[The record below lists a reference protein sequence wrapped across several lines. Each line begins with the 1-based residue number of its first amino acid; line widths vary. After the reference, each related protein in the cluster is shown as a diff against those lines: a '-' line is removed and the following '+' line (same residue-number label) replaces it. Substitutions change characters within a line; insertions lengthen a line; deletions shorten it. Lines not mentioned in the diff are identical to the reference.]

1 MKSPSFLMNA
11 NVADTQQNA
20 RRPLPLHPSIS
31 MNTVFFVLLAL
42 IGCLFNPMLQAVQ
55 AADPPVAKQQ
65 EQQYGSV
72 EERRIRES
80 LEAGGNA
87 PFAREREEMENKK
100 NELKRL
106 EGEVDK
112 KIEQLNQLRVQVEKL
127 LEQKEAEEQKRTLEL
142 AKMYEKMTADK
153 AAVVLG
159 TIDQQLAISILAKM
173 KTKSAAKILNN
184 MEREKAAKLTT
195 AFSTLD
201 TR

>member
-1 MKSPSFLMNA
+1 
-11 NVADTQQNA
+11 
-20 RRPLPLHPSIS
+20 
-31 MNTVFFVLLAL
+31 MNTGFFVLLAL
-42 IGCLFNPMLQAVQ
+42 AGCFFNPIPPAVR

>member
-1 MKSPSFLMNA
+1 MKSPFSPMNA
-11 NVADTQQNA
+11 TGAELRTRQATRPQPISPGRLSA
-20 RRPLPLHPSIS
+20 R
-31 MNTVFFVLLAL
+31 MVGVLLFAAL
-42 IGCLFNPMLQAVQ
+42 LLSFGPFPAR
-55 AADPPVAKQQ
+55 AADAPAAKQQ
-65 EQQYGSV
+65 DPQYGSV
-72 EERRIRES
+72 EERRIRETLDAS
-80 LEAGGNA
+80 NNA
-87 PFAREREEMENKK
+87 PFAREREELENKK

-112 KIEQLNQLRVQVEKL
+112 KIEQLNQLRVKIEKL
-127 LEQKEAEEQKRTLEL
+127 LAQKDAEEQKRILEL

-159 TIDQQLAISILAKM
+159 TVDQQLAISILAQM

-184 MEREKAAKLTT
+184 MERDKAAKLTT

>member
-1 MKSPSFLMNA
+1 MNA
-11 NVADTQQNA
+11 SNADLRPRAAQTPGSRLALSLFPSVHLVLTALFAAVFLTFGSPLARAADTSAA
-20 RRPLPLHPSIS
+20 RQP
-31 MNTVFFVLLAL
+31 
-42 IGCLFNPMLQAVQ
+42 
-55 AADPPVAKQQ
+55 

-72 EERRIRES
+72 EERRIRET
-80 LEAGGNA
+80 LDAGGNA
-87 PFAREREEMENKK
+87 PFAREREELENKK

-112 KIEQLNQLRVQVEKL
+112 KIEQLNQLRVKIEKL
-127 LEQKEAEEQKRTLEL
+127 FEQKGEEEQKRTLEL

-153 AAVVLG
+153 AAVILG
-159 TIDQQLAISILAKM
+159 TVDQQLAISILAKM

-184 MEREKAAKLTT
+184 MERDKAAKLTT